1 MTYLHFNAFVHDI
14 LAFQCIWEIWAL
26 RNSFEVPRFAH
37 FGACRTSWRLAFE
50 ATATCSRF
58 FGYLFGCHVSMLPSL
73 LRLMSTSAP
82 SIFFNRTKLV
92 RGIVDVIRQMQMAQF
107 CTFSC
112 TICIAFVLTTR
123 LCSWILISFRTKWR
137 WPGEPLNWYF
147 LEWLLHCQ
155 IAKAFWYICS
165 TICHLIMWRRTLC
178 RAALLWNL
186 ALKRSPPLMDTLSGS
201 KLFWVVV
208 TLSYTI
214 LHYNALD
221 YTTLY
226 HATVH
231 NTTVHY
237 NTLQY
242 ATLITPH
249 HNYSCNC
256 NYTTVITLHY
266 SYNLHYNSTTLQLHL
281 QLQLQL
287 HYTRLHPAVVVRWPL
302 QPLQPLQKT
311 QLQPPFGPSVDSPCQ
326 PWVTTTNP
334 SYRFPIFETSAAA
347 LCGTTGIKL

>member
-1 MTYLHFNAFVHDI
+1 MFHDILAFQCICFMTYLHFNAFERFGLLEI
-14 LAFQCIWEIWAL
+14 LSKSLGSLILEHA
-26 RNSFEVPRFAH
+26 VPVGDWRSKRPLHVQGFLVTSLVAMFLCCPRYYVWWVPQLH
-37 FGACRTSWRLAFE
+37 QISSTGRSWFGEL
-50 ATATCSRF
+50 
-58 FGYLFGCHVSMLPSL
+58 
-73 LRLMSTSAP
+73 LMSSD
-82 SIFFNRTKLV
+82 R
-92 RGIVDVIRQMQMAQF
+92 MQMAQF

-266 SYNLHYNSTTLQLHL
+266 SYNL
-281 QLQLQL
+281 QLQL
-287 HYTRLHPAVVVRWPL
+287 HYTTTTPTATTTTALH
-302 QPLQPLQKT
+302 QT
-311 QLQPPFGPSVDSPCQ
+311 TSSSCGE
-326 PWVTTTNP
+326 VTTATIATTPENTTP
-334 SYRFPIFETSAAA
+334 TTFRTISGFA
-347 LCGTTGIKL
+347 LPTVSDNNQPFL